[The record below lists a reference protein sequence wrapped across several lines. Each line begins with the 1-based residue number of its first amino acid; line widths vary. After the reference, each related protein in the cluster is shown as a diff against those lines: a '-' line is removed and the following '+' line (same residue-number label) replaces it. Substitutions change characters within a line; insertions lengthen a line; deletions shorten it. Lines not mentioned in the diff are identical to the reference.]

1 MKLDLDRD
9 KAELMPVKA
18 RMDLVMEVIRGK
30 TSVENAAKLHKLKL
44 SVVQGWYDDALSGIF
59 LALEEPNKLNASQDA
74 QDSQDLVQL
83 KADYAELEQEV
94 NSLYGAYG
102 RIRFKQDHKK

>member
-9 KAELMPVKA
+9 KAESMSIKA

-30 TSVENAAKLHKLKL
+30 TSVENAAKLHKIKL

-59 LALEEPNKLNASQDA
+59 LALEEPSKLNTGQDA
-74 QDSQDLVQL
+74 EDAQNLTQL

-94 NSLYGAYG
+94 NTLYGAYG
-102 RIRFKQDHKK
+102 RIRFKQDYKK